1 MPTLDP
7 ELRIPLHSQLKQTL
21 LEQIE
26 DGVYKPGEILPPE
39 VNLAKDY
46 CISRAT
52 VRRAMQ
58 EMEHEGYI
66 HRMAGKGTF
75 VLRARIDRG
84 LSRMTS
90 FSENMRERGQE
101 VTSKYLEI
109 TRKAPPE
116 HIAKMLQI
124 EPGEKVPYIYR
135 QRLADGLPIALTISY
150 IRAPAGVSLPVNEL
164 GPNASLWSLLEKKGV
179 RLIESDKTIEA
190 ILANEEY
197 ARLLDVNVSAPLLLV
212 ESIVFTVN
220 HIPVEY
226 SQVISSGDR
235 YKYTIHLD
243 R

>member
-1 MPTLDP
+1 MPGLNP
-7 ELRIPLHSQLKQTL
+7 ELHIPLHSQLKQLL

-26 DGVYKPGEILPPE
+26 DAMYRPGEILPPE
-39 VNLAKDY
+39 LSLARDY

-66 HRMAGKGTF
+66 HRVAGKGTF

-90 FSENMRERGQE
+90 FSENMRERGQVVTSRYLE
-101 VTSKYLEI
+101 VTH
-109 TRKAPPE
+109 KAPPE
-116 HIAKMLQI
+116 HIAKLLQV
-124 EPGEKVPYIYR
+124 EPGAELLYVYR
-135 QRLADGLPIALTISY
+135 QRLADELPIALTISY
-150 IRAPAGVSLPVNEL
+150 VRLPDDVTVSETEL
-164 GPNASLWSLLEKKGV
+164 GPNASLWSLLERKGV
-179 RLIESDKTIEA
+179 RLIDSDKTIEA

-197 ARLLDVNVSAPLLLV
+197 AHLLEVAVGAPLLLV
-212 ESIVFTVN
+212 EGVVFTLN
-220 HIPVEY
+220 HVPVEY